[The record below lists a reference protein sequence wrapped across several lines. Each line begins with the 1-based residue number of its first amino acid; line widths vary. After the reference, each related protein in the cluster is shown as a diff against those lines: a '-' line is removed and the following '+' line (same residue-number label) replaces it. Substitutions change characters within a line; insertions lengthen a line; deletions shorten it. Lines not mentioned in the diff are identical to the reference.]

1 MKTRHWI
8 AWAVALALLAA
19 LPLTVWAQAEPTLDQ
34 IYQAANAGQLPKA
47 QEMVDQVL
55 RTHPNSAKAH
65 YVKAELAARQR
76 DGASAQQELA
86 TAERLAPGLPFA
98 KPASVQALRTQVQH
112 LGSASTSDGATR
124 QMGSSGAPGPD
135 RAPAASGLPWGKIAI
150 GAAILFGLVAL
161 MRRRTRGL
169 AGSGPM
175 AGGAMPGGP
184 VNSTGYG
191 PGMQPGPGYGQPG
204 YGPGYGPGYAQPG
217 GGMGSGLG
225 RGLATGLAVGAGA
238 VAAQE
243 IGRRM
248 FHPDGSQVLPDAS
261 STGAAWNDGGSMDNV
276 DMGGQDFG
284 INDAGGSWDSG
295 SGGGFDPGDVGGG
308 GDWDNNS

>member
-8 AWAVALALLAA
+8 ACALSLALLATVPA
-19 LPLTVWAQAEPTLDQ
+19 TVWAQAEPTLDQ
-34 IYQAANAGQLPKA
+34 IYQAANAGQVPKA

-76 DGASAQQELA
+76 DAATAQQELA

-98 KPASVQALRTQVQH
+98 KPGAAQALRTQVQH
-112 LGSASTSDGATR
+112 LASTPSQDRSTR
-124 QMGSSGAPGPD
+124 QMGNSAAPGPE
-135 RAPAASGLPWGKIAI
+135 RSAAPAGLPWGKVAI
-150 GAAILFGLVAL
+150 GAVILLALLAL
-161 MRRRTRGL
+161 MRRRTRGV
-169 AGSGPM
+169 AGG
-175 AGGAMPGGP
+175 GYTTGAMPGGTM
-184 VNSTGYG
+184 NSTGYG

-204 YGPGYGPGYAQPG
+204 YGQPGYGPGSGPGYGQP
-217 GGMGSGLG
+217 GMGSGLG

-248 FHPDGSQVLPDAS
+248 FHPDGSQVIPDPS
-261 STGAAWNDGGSMDNV
+261 STGAAWNDAGSMDNV

-284 INDAGGSWDSG
+284 VGDAGSWDSG
-295 SGGGFDPGDVGGG
+295 SGGGLDAGGVGG
-308 GDWDNNS
+308 GDWDNS